1 MVWGTSENAD
11 TVFLAF
17 KVSWQQRLLISE
29 QTQETHERDQRLS
42 VSKPVNEGEGTSF
55 DFDKNFFAYSMME
68 VYSMLQ
74 SPDGGVLFCLGYN
87 IFAGCY
93 P

>member
-1 MVWGTSENAD
+1 MAWGTSENAD

-29 QTQETHERDQRLS
+29 ETQETHERDQRLS

-55 DFDKNFFAYSMME
+55 DFDKNFSPTLSME
-68 VYSMLQ
+68 VHVQYAAVPGQRSA
-74 SPDGGVLFCLGYN
+74 VLSG
-87 IFAGCY
+87 I
-93 P
+93 

>member
-17 KVSWQQRLLISE
+17 KVSWQQKLLVSE
-29 QTQETHERDQRLS
+29 QTQETHERDQCLS
-42 VSKPVNEGEGTSF
+42 MSKPVKYGSKETSF
-55 DFDKNFFAYSMME
+55 DFDKNFSSTPSTE

-74 SPDGGVLFCLGYN
+74 SPDEGVLFCLVM
-87 IFAGCY
+87 
-93 P
+93 